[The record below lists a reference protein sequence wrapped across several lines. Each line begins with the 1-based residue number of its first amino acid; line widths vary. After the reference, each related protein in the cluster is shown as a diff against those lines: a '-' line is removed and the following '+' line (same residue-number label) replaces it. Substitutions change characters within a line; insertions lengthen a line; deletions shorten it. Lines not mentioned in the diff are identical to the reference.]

1 MMTTAYEIARQGGKH
16 KNFLR
21 DYEKL
26 PDHLIEKSIRS
37 IGKQIGVHETW
48 MADPAVKLGE
58 AHRYSP
64 ERVEQYRVKWSKD
77 IQRQHEHIDILKSIL
92 EDRHG

>member
-1 MMTTAYEIARQGGKH
+1 MTTAYEIAKQGGKH

-26 PDHLIEKSIRS
+26 PSHLIEKSIRS
-37 IGKQIGVHETW
+37 IRKQIAVHETW
-48 MADPAVKLGE
+48 MADPAVKLRKV
-58 AHRYSP
+58 HCYSP
-64 ERVEQYRVKWSKD
+64 ERVEQYRVKGSKD
-77 IQRQHEHIDILKSIL
+77 IQRQHEHIDILRSIV